1 MKLQLLVGF
10 FAIALVRS
18 PAVEI
23 EGLPAPAAPRP
34 LNVQAPREKTL
45 ANGLRVIVLERPALP
60 LLSAKF
66 VVRSGSE
73 ADPPKLSGLAK
84 LTGDLLT
91 KGTATR
97 TAPEIARQVESLGAT
112 LEVETA
118 WDAIQIQ
125 LKTLSPNA
133 SAAFEILAD
142 FVRNPKFAPEEI
154 DRQRRQ
160 TLDELRVEWET
171 PAPVARAVAAR
182 AVLGTSPYA
191 YPPNGTLAS
200 LPRVKRD
207 DLIALHRRNFVPANA
222 LIVMAGNV
230 TADEGFALA
239 DRTFGDWTAGDAPAR
254 PQASPTGQKPR
265 AILIDLPHAGQ
276 AAVYFAAL
284 SLARTDT
291 AFTIAEVT
299 NAVLGTGYSS
309 RLNQE
314 IRLKRGLSYGVQSRL
329 RASREFGLFAAA
341 CQTKN
346 ESAAEVVRVIQ
357 TELKRLATEPV
368 PPDYLAARKA
378 VLTGDFS
385 RELETNEGYVNR
397 IVELALHN
405 LPLDAL
411 AHRIERID
419 AVTAEEIGTCAA
431 DHFLPDNMT
440 VIVVGRAKEA
450 AKSLRT
456 IFPKLE
462 VIPQPKLDLE
472 AGALGASSSKAR

>member
-1 MKLQLLVGF
+1 
-10 FAIALVRS
+10 
-18 PAVEI
+18 
-23 EGLPAPAAPRP
+23 
-34 LNVQAPREKTL
+34 
-45 ANGLRVIVLERPALP
+45 
-60 LLSAKF
+60 
-66 VVRSGSE
+66 
-73 ADPPKLSGLAK
+73 
-84 LTGDLLT
+84 LLT

-97 TAPEIARQVESLGAT
+97 TAPEIARQVEALGAT

-118 WDAIQIQ
+118 WDAIQIE
-125 LKTLSPNA
+125 LKTLSSNA

-142 FVRNPKFAPEEI
+142 VVRNPKFAPEEI

-171 PAPVARAVAAR
+171 PGPVARAVAAR

-207 DLIALHRRNFVPANA
+207 DLLALHRRNFVPANA

-239 DRTFGDWTAGDAPAR
+239 EQTFGDWKTGDAPAR
-254 PQASPTGQKPR
+254 PHAGPAGQKPR
-265 AILIDLPHAGQ
+265 AMLIDLPHAGQ
-276 AAVYFAAL
+276 AAVYFAAP

-291 AFTIAEVT
+291 AFTAAEVT

-314 IRLKRGLSYGVQSRL
+314 IRLKRGLSYGVRSRL
-329 RASREFGLFAAA
+329 TASREFGLFAAG

-346 ESAAEVVRVIQ
+346 ESAAEVVSVIQ
-357 TELKRLATEPV
+357 TELKRLVTELV

-397 IVELALHN
+397 ITELALHD

-411 AHRIERID
+411 AHRIERIE
-419 AVTAEEIGTCAA
+419 AVTAEEISARAA
-431 DHFLPDNMT
+431 ERFSPENMT
-440 VIVVGRAKEA
+440 VIVVGRAQDA
-450 AKSLRT
+450 AKSLRK

-462 VIPQPKLDLE
+462 VIPQSKLDLE
-472 AGALGASSSKAR
+472 AVALGAPSSKAR